1 MVVVKSLGQQ
11 IGDQVKNAVEFF
23 RLFKSLVI
31 EFVSRIGSLFVKI
44 LFDIIKRDVRTLVSG
59 ILKDIVQEKK
69 DKLKRM
75 TNSLLLLAA
84 PLIALSATKSF
95 RECQNIVDQ
104 IGKILSL
111 VQGRRRGSAG
121 RNPLAVD
128 IPLPLLFSAKDLDG
142 FSSTRAYLNIL
153 QKMQRLGVPTE
164 PMPDGSPNQFLLVVQ
179 AIVEGIDQEISENAK
194 VAVAIPPLTV
204 SPLFLT
210 TPQKVYGKVI

>member
-1 MVVVKSLGQQ
+1 
-11 IGDQVKNAVEFF
+11 
-23 RLFKSLVI
+23 
-31 EFVSRIGSLFVKI
+31 
-44 LFDIIKRDVRTLVSG
+44 VRTLVAG
-59 ILKDIVQEKK
+59 ILRDIVREKK

-75 TNSLLLLAA
+75 IASLLVLSAPLAVLAA
-84 PLIALSATKSF
+84 TRSF

-104 IGKILSL
+104 IEKILSL
-111 VQGRRRGSAG
+111 AQGRRGGSTG
-121 RNPLAVD
+121 RNKISTDVPLS
-128 IPLPLLFSAKDLDG
+128 LLFSAGGLDG

-153 QKMQRLGVPTE
+153 QKMQRLGIPTE

-179 AIVEGIDQEISENAK
+179 AIVEGIDQEMSENAK